1 MAHSLYTTHH
11 IQRRYWVAYA
21 IRVVLVMASI
31 VWAVM
36 DGGER
41 PAYVLNW
48 DRSPMTLP
56 SSNSVPAAEY
66 PWSDCIPPSTPI
78 GITCPP
84 VHLGDKPQ
92 ISGRFNVGFRMMLPT
107 SIPGQQR

>member
-1 MAHSLYTTHH
+1 MAHGLYTTHH

-21 IRVVLVMASI
+21 IPVVLVMASI

-36 DGGER
+36 DSGER
-41 PAYVLNW
+41 PAFGLNW
-48 DRSPMTLP
+48 DRSQMTPP
-56 SSNSVPAAEY
+56 SSNSLPAAEY
-66 PWSDCIPPSTPI
+66 PWSDCIPPSRPI

-84 VHLGDKPQ
+84 AHLGDKPQ
-92 ISGRFNVGFRMMLPT
+92 ISGRFDVALWMMLPT